1 VVNIRCEN
9 YVKER
14 LYSYLIKVL
23 GEVAAL
29 KSVMGIY
36 GPPKE
41 MWPYFKLDFPEAQQ
55 WPKVMNV
62 AEVLVDE
69 NVRAGRGDKP
79 AYICGDLKITYSELL
94 RMVNVF
100 GNALRSLGVGVGD
113 RVVLRLPNILE
124 FPISCLAVQKI
135 GAVSVCTFP
144 LLRARELSYIVN
156 DCGAK
161 VIVTTPPLLGEV
173 EKIGLKTIRYV
184 IVTCAEAGEIG
195 DQYIVFDDLIDCFK
209 DKVELSPV
217 RVDYDEVALIL
228 YTSGT
233 TGPPKGCIHTHR
245 EYLAVADCYANK
257 VLRAND
263 HDVWGGAVSMA
274 FAYGHT
280 GFLANPLRHGA
291 TVSLYGPSRFDPYT
305 LFSLIEK
312 HRMTILYA
320 VPTAYKL
327 MIAEEEARKCFDFS
341 SLRVCVTAG
350 EPCPPSLYEKI
361 KNYFGCEVLEH
372 LGSTEMF
379 NGFISSQFSK
389 VKPGSAGVPVPGFEI
404 KIFDDNGR
412 EVSRGVVGHLAVRGP
427 VGIRYWKRPDK
438 QTEYVKNGWNY
449 TGDIGYID
457 KEGFFWYV
465 GRSDDIIKTAAYKVS
480 PYEIEE
486 ILISHPAVAEACVIG
501 VPDPERGQSIKAFI
515 VLKTGY
521 EPTDKLAEELKSFVR
536 SNIAPFKTPQYVEF
550 VTILPKT
557 ETGKVR
563 RHELKEVETKRS
575 RV

>member
-1 VVNIRCEN
+1 MT
-9 YVKER
+9 
-14 LYSYLIKVL
+14 
-23 GEVAAL
+23 
-29 KSVMGIY
+29 SVMKMY

-41 MWPYFKLDFPEAQQ
+41 MWPDFRLDFPEARQ
-55 WPKVMNV
+55 WPKVMNI
-62 AEVLVDE
+62 AEVLVDD

-79 AYICGDLKITYSELL
+79 AYLYGERKITYSELL
-94 RMVNVF
+94 RAVNVF
-100 GNALRSLGVGVGD
+100 GNALKSLGVGVGD
-113 RVVLRLPNILE
+113 RVVLRLPNIPE

-144 LLRARELSYIVN
+144 LLRAKELSYICN
-156 DCGAK
+156 DCEAK
-161 VIVTTPPLLGEV
+161 VIVTTPDLLSEV
-173 EKIGLKTIRYV
+173 EKAKEELKTIKQV
-184 IVTCAEAGEIG
+184 IVASAKTGEVG
-195 DQYIVFDDLIDCFK
+195 DQYIVFDDLIDSFK
-209 DKVELSPV
+209 DSVELSPV
-217 RVDYDEVALIL
+217 RVDYDEAALIL

-245 EYLAVADCYANK
+245 EYLAVADCYAKK
-257 VLRAND
+257 VLRSNEN
-263 HDVWGGAVSMA
+263 DVWGGAVSMA

-291 TVSLYGPSRFDPYT
+291 AVSLYGPGRFDPHT

-312 HRMTILYA
+312 HRVTILYA

-327 MIAEEEARKCFDFS
+327 MVAEEETRKCFDFS

-379 NGFISSQFSK
+379 NGFISSQFSG
-389 VKPGSAGVPVPGFEI
+389 VKPGSAGLPVPGYEI
-404 KIFDDNGR
+404 KIFDDNGM
-412 EVSRGVVGHLAVRGP
+412 EVPRGVVGHLAVKGP

-457 KEGFFWYV
+457 EEGFFWYI

-486 ILISHPAVAEACVIG
+486 ILINHPAVAEACVIG
-501 VPDPERGQSIKAFI
+501 VPDPERGQSIKAYI

-521 EPTDKLAEELKSFVR
+521 DPTDKLAEELKSFVK
-536 SNIAPFKTPQYVEF
+536 SNIAPFKTPRYIEF
-550 VTILPKT
+550 VTNIPKT

-563 RHELKEVETKRS
+563 RHELKEAETKRLKA
-575 RV
+575 